1 MDKNG
6 GNNCRISNESTTET
20 DGSVYIGQ
28 KKRGG
33 RTLKALVPHLSRG
46 DFTAH
51 SGKLVLLAEKP

>member
-28 KKRGG
+28 KKKGG
-33 RTLKALVPHLSRG
+33 K
-46 DFTAH
+46 DFEGVGA
-51 SGKLVLLAEKP
+51 SS